1 MTPIKCEVPIFY
13 ATTEGQ
19 TGRIAERLAARLCEE
34 GLDGHAFD
42 VARKDA
48 AGVDWTQVRGAVVGA
63 SLHMQRHQEEAAA
76 FVLAHVDHLNAV
88 PTAFVSVSLSS
99 ASSHPEEVAA
109 ARRLAEEFPAG
120 HGWQPALIVCLA
132 GRLAYT
138 RYNVFIR
145 WVMKRIARKQG
156 APTDTSRDYEFT
168 NWDKV
173 DALARDLADRIRQ
186 RGASAA

>member
-1 MTPIKCEVPIFY
+1 MTPITCEMPIFY

-19 TGRIAERLAARLCEE
+19 TGRIAERLAVRLREE
-34 GLDGHAFD
+34 GFDSRAFD

-48 AGVDWTQVRGAVVGA
+48 AGIDWAQVRGAVVGA
-63 SLHMQRHQEEAAA
+63 SLHVQRHQEEASA
-76 FVLAHVDHLNAV
+76 FVLAHVNHLNAV

-99 ASSHPEEVAA
+99 ASTHPEEVAA

-120 HGWQPALIVCLA
+120 HGWQPARIVCLA

-145 WVMKRIARKQG
+145 WVMKRVARKQG

-173 DALARDLADRIRQ
+173 DALARDLANLVRE
-186 RGASAA
+186 RGVTAA